1 MWTIVAFSSPPISRR
16 SKLSPGLAPL
26 SAKLPR
32 TVRGK
37 RNSKKMPPDRGLVKE
52 RKGRNIPSSWF
63 LFPIIPVLCQWNL
76 DSGLRRQWRQWDS
89 GVPWA
94 EFWISKPTV
103 PDSTGKNFPDS
114 GIRIPLHVWSLAN
127 HCNISG
133 WPEPKSLAALRS
145 SRH

>member
-1 MWTIVAFSSPPISRR
+1 MNNRSFLLPAYFAKIKIKPRPRSTLCKVATYRER
-16 SKLSPGLAPL
+16 SEKQQ
-26 SAKLPR
+26 
-32 TVRGK
+32 
-37 RNSKKMPPDRGLVKE
+37 KMPPDRGLVKE